1 MRWKVYHSVRV
12 GNGFG
17 VSITSWLDCL
27 TLLYTPNFNHTRT
40 SKIGSQLLL
49 ACTISNIP
57 SERGSESVFN
67 ESLPLFS
74 FKGGPPTQL
83 ETASYYICFA
93 IHGVCSGTAMTQMVI
108 VLSDWV
114 GPDRLAKSLA
124 IMMVTL
130 GLLYVPAQAVMG
142 RFFALL

>member
-1 MRWKVYHSVRV
+1 MRA
-12 GNGFG
+12 F
-17 VSITSWLDCL
+17 
-27 TLLYTPNFNHTRT
+27 PFFPF
-40 SKIGSQLLL
+40 Q
-49 ACTISNIP
+49 
-57 SERGSESVFN
+57 
-67 ESLPLFS
+67 
-74 FKGGPPTQL
+74 GGPPTQL

-142 RFFALL
+142 KFYALL